1 MPNVQ
6 FKLVP
11 VDYNRN
17 YDEQTDCTRHVI
29 GAYSNLA
36 RHNLTVVINSIMQSL
51 GLDTFNENEI
61 GNAFSSSHRKQ
72 LSKLDNIQKVYLQK
86 RLYRHFTFLKRWNLE
101 DEKKKST
108 QLDKLLNVLSSFT
121 SCMADIRNYYT
132 HYNPYNSSNELEKQ
146 KQRKLEMG
154 KNLTHLFE
162 NSCQALK
169 KRESLTHEL
178 NEVFNSQRERV
189 QYTYFWY
196 LEKELPNNMTLEEL
210 RSVLRNEPGK
220 KRTYNNILY
229 RLNSDDTV
237 TGICRSNGQR
247 KRYTWND
254 TDKRFPDIKYSEY
267 HAKLEQLQSENKKK
281 EGKNVYFE
289 LIGEKGIK
297 LTWSQ
302 FDRDPDYYA
311 SMYDEEKGLS
321 DVGILYFLCLFLE
334 KSVAFEMME
343 EVGFTT
349 QCTFTASNEGENL
362 DMLQE
367 IMCMNRIRMVKSKL
381 DSEMTDTALALD
393 MLNEV
398 RKCPKPLYK
407 VLGVKARDEFKDE
420 NTAQWE
426 LEHQREAVAT
436 EDAEETER
444 EDSAF
449 ESVTDDSSD
458 NTEKNTPK
466 STFVR
471 WDDRFSQLALSYI
484 DMMGL
489 FADIRFQLNLGKY
502 RFAFYRHDTK
512 YSVDNVER
520 LRTLQKELHGFGRIQ
535 EVPEKI
541 KEKWGAILEKR
552 VEIDG
557 VLQKTPDQEGQAPYV
572 TDQRPFYAIDNK
584 SHSIGMRWEGWRA
597 PGATRHY
604 GDLDAAKLFIPNLPV
619 TPSQND
625 ENGKQKNNAE
635 KLLPPQCT
643 MSLYELP
650 ALLFYQYLLSK
661 HGDDKFKAEQRIKD
675 YYTHLHSFLTA
686 VKDGKFVKVNGETE
700 ESLALRL
707 NEAPYQLKLS
717 DIPDRIKKYLL
728 SAHNDNEQK
737 LQLSAKIRLEERQ
750 KRLLN
755 ILSSHRD
762 KKKRIGTKDN
772 KFDSMRATIKT
783 GNMAQT
789 IMRDIMEWMPADC
802 SARNKL
808 SGQSYMALQAALT
821 MLGQSFGSN
830 ENEAT
835 TLDDLWDMMVKG
847 GVINTT
853 QENNNSSYYH
863 PFLHLVFKD
872 CKDTNPVEYI
882 IPYSHMA
889 LQDCPPGTI
898 ERFYEAYLER
908 EIKYIA
914 NILSDID
921 RGINRCRYIPFMHH
935 ERPRWKKADDEA
947 IRTLAAEYLNKP
959 LQLPTGIFTKPIF
972 DYLRNDIQQ
981 GNVPQEKWQEYK
993 NGIDNAEDNGLSLN
1007 ASYLIGLYF
1016 RCIEKDHSQPF
1027 YSTEPVDGAPS
1038 PYLHIY
1044 KVFKK
1049 YYGKPIP
1056 ETNRKETPE
1065 YTVEEVRN
1073 HLKNKIDIQQKID
1086 SYVANEV
1093 EKYRQQKQKAFDR
1106 RMNKYR
1112 DQLWESQKQQA
1123 KKENRRWD
1131 NDEIKQYVD
1140 KAINIEKQK
1149 FNAAITQ
1156 YAVDLRKK
1164 QERMFR
1170 KVNDN
1175 ERAIRRFKTQDI
1187 LMFIMAREILRSKN
1201 PDISPDSGFKLK
1213 FVMTDNL
1220 LNTPV
1225 DFTWKVKLRD
1235 SNNDEHYK
1243 TIEQKDMKLKDYGQ
1257 FYKFASDHQRLAS
1270 LLLRLPEDSFLRS
1283 HIENELSHYDTNRS
1297 EVFRQV
1303 YIIESEAYKLKP
1315 ELKDDTNASEDWFWY
1330 TDNKGKK
1337 HPKRN
1342 SFKELLTILAAGNDG
1357 ILNEDEKQTLRTTR
1371 NAFGHNTYDVD
1382 LPVIFKGKESHM
1394 RIPEVADGIKSCVEQ
1409 QTAKLK
1415 ENLDK

>member
-1 MPNVQ
+1 MANVQ

-11 VDYNRN
+11 VDYSKP
-17 YDEQTDCTRHVI
+17 YDEQPDCKRHVI
-29 GAYSNLA
+29 GAYANLA
-36 RHNLTVVINSIMQSL
+36 RHNLTIVINSIMQSL
-51 GLDTFNENEI
+51 GQETFNENEI
-61 GNAFSSSHRKQ
+61 GNAFSSKHLKQ
-72 LSKLDNIQKVYLQK
+72 LSQLDNIQKVYLQK

-108 QLDKLLNVLSSFT
+108 QLDRLLRVLSSFT

-132 HYNPYNSSNELEKQ
+132 HYNPYNSSEELENQ
-146 KQRKLEMG
+146 VQRKKDIG
-154 KNLTHLFE
+154 KNLTLLFE

-169 KRESLTHEL
+169 KRENLTHEL
-178 NEVFNSQRERV
+178 NEVFNSQREKV
-189 QYTYFWY
+189 EYTYFWY
-196 LEKELPNNMTLEEL
+196 LEQELPESMTLEEL

-220 KRTYNNILY
+220 KRTYKNILY
-229 RLNSDDTV
+229 RLNSDNTV

-254 TDKRFPDIKYSEY
+254 TDKRFPDIKHSEY
-267 HAKLEQLQSENKKK
+267 HAKLKKLQSEKKNKD
-281 EGKNVYFE
+281 GKNVFFK
-289 LIGEKGIK
+289 LTGEKGIK

-302 FDRDPDYYA
+302 FDRNPDYYA

-343 EVGFTT
+343 EVGFTS
-349 QCTFTASNEGENL
+349 QCSFTPSNEGENVE
-362 DMLQE
+362 MLQE

-393 MLNEV
+393 MFNEV

-407 VLGVKARDEFKDE
+407 VFGVEAREKFKDE
-420 NTAQWE
+420 STVQWE
-426 LEHQREAVAT
+426 LEHQREAVTT
-436 EDAEETER
+436 EDSEETER
-444 EDSAF
+444 EDSTF
-449 ESVTDDSSD
+449 ESVADDDFSNS
-458 NTEKNTPK
+458 EKNTPK

-471 WDDRFSQLALSYI
+471 WDDRFPQLALSFI

-489 FADIRFQLNLGKY
+489 FSDIRFQLILGKY
-502 RFAFYRHDTK
+502 RFAFYKHDTL

-520 LRTLQKELHGFGRIQ
+520 LRTLQKELHGYGRIQ

-541 KEKWGAILEKR
+541 REKWEPILEKR
-552 VEIDG
+552 VVVDG
-557 VLQKTPDQEGQAPYV
+557 LLKKTPDQEGQAPYV

-584 SHSIGMRWEGWRA
+584 SNSIGMRWEGWRA
-597 PGATRHY
+597 PDAARHY
-604 GDLDAAKLFIPNLPV
+604 GDLDAAKMFIPNLP
-619 TPSQND
+619 TSLSGNE
-625 ENGKQKNNAE
+625 ENGRQRNNSE

-650 ALLFYQYLLSK
+650 ALIFYQYLLSK

-675 YYTHLHSFLTA
+675 YFTHLQSFLSA
-686 VKDGKFVKVNGETE
+686 VKDGSFIRTDGETE
-700 ESLALRL
+700 ETLAARLGESSYQLRL
-707 NEAPYQLKLS
+707 T

-728 SAHNDNEQK
+728 SSQGDNEQK
-737 LQLSAKIRLEERQ
+737 LYLSAKTRLEERQ

-755 ILSSHRD
+755 ILTFHRE
-762 KKKRIGTKDN
+762 KKKRIGTDDN
-772 KFDSMRATIKT
+772 KFDSLHATIKT
-783 GNMAQT
+783 GELAQS
-789 IMRDIMEWMPADC
+789 IMHDIIEWMPADC
-802 SARNKL
+802 SARHKL

-821 MLGQSFGSN
+821 MLGQTFDS
-830 ENEAT
+830 ENKEGT
-835 TLDDLWDMMVKG
+835 TLSDLWDMMVKG
-847 GVINTT
+847 DIIDTT
-853 QENNNSSYYH
+853 LGKSNSNYYH

-872 CKDTNPVEYI
+872 CKDSNAIQYA
-882 IPYSHMA
+882 IPYNHTA
-889 LQDCPPGTI
+889 LQDCPSGTI
-898 ERFYEAYLER
+898 ERFYEAYIER

-921 RGINRCRYIPFMHH
+921 KGINRCRYIPFMHH
-935 ERPRWKKADDEA
+935 ERPRWKEVNDEA
-947 IRTLAAEYLNKP
+947 IRMLATEYLNMP
-959 LQLPTGIFTKPIF
+959 LQLPTGLFIKPIF
-972 DYLRNDIQQ
+972 DFLRNNVQQ

-993 NGIDNAEDNGLSLN
+993 DGLNTAEGNGLSNN
-1007 ASYLIGLYF
+1007 AAYLIGLYF
-1016 RCIEKDHSQPF
+1016 RCIENDHSQPF
-1027 YSTEPVDGAPS
+1027 YFTEPIDGSPS

-1049 YYGKPIP
+1049 YYGEPIP
-1056 ETNRKETPE
+1056 KTNRKKTLEF
-1065 YTVEEVRN
+1065 TVEEIRN
-1073 HLKNKIDIQQKID
+1073 HLKNKTDIQEKID
-1086 SYVANEV
+1086 NYVVGEV
-1093 EKYRQQKQKAFDR
+1093 EKYRQMKQKSFSR
-1106 RMNKYR
+1106 RMDKYR

-1131 NDEIKQYVD
+1131 KNEIGQYVD
-1140 KAINIEKQK
+1140 KAVSAERQK
-1149 FNAAITQ
+1149 FDATVKQ
-1156 YAVDLRKK
+1156 YAIDLKKK

-1187 LMFIMAREILRSKN
+1187 LLFVMAREILRGKN
-1201 PDISPDSGFKLK
+1201 PDISSDSGFKLK

-1225 DFTWKVKLRD
+1225 DYAWKVKLED
-1235 SNNDEHYK
+1235 SEHNVHYK

-1257 FYKFASDHQRLAS
+1257 FYKFASDHQRLSS
-1270 LLLRLPEDSFLRS
+1270 LLLRLPEDNFLRA

-1297 EVFRQV
+1297 EIFRLV

-1330 TDNKGKK
+1330 TDKNGK

-1357 ILNEDEKQTLRTTR
+1357 LLCKREKETLRTTR

-1394 RIPEVADGIKSCVEQ
+1394 RIPEIADGIMASVEQ

-1415 ENLDK
+1415 ENLNK